1 MPLTNVPLQAAPR
14 TLNVPLSAS
23 GVAPTKLGVE
33 PFVPGDRVL
42 ALSAAAATLYGACS
56 PRGDVTRSLKF
67 IVAGA
72 DIAAAVN
79 VVGQVAAAAR
89 VGTTKV
95 TGDLTVSFGAAGGR
109 LALGVIPACT
119 TIAAPLEH
127 LGAIVL
133 VNGVVWGRIVDANA
147 PNPAAASALGL
158 AGQWG
163 YDDNTDAGYTIV
175 LGADTTGYIPVGA
188 EVEILLPNLSLTG
201 TSNML
206 LAKSAVAAGA
216 ALVAGVAEERYLG
229 ARLVTTDTAG
239 RSSARLARVDFLAAG
254 VGAAALVGIK

>member
-1 MPLTNVPLQAAPR
+1 MPLSHIPLAATPR
-14 TLNVPLSAS
+14 TLNVPIAAS
-23 GVAPTKLGVE
+23 GVPPTKLGVE
-33 PFVPGDRVL
+33 PFVPGDRVM
-42 ALSAAAATLYGACS
+42 ALSAAAATIYGACS
-56 PRGDVTRSLKF
+56 PRGDTARSLKF

-72 DIAAAVN
+72 DITAAVN
-79 VVGQVAAAAR
+79 VVGQVAGAR

-95 TGDLTVSFGAAGGR
+95 TGDLVISFGAAGGR
-109 LALGVIPACT
+109 LSLGVIPICT

-127 LGAIVL
+127 LGALVL

-147 PNPAAASALGL
+147 PNPAAGGSLGA

-188 EVEILLPNLSLTG
+188 EIEILLPNLSLTG

-206 LAKSAVAAGA
+206 LTKSAVAAGA
-216 ALVAGVAEERYLG
+216 ALTAGVAEERYLG
-229 ARLVTTDTAG
+229 VRAVVTDTAG
-239 RSSARLARVDFLAAG
+239 RSSARLARVDFAMCG
-254 VGAAALVGIK
+254 VGAAALIGIK